1 MSKETFSLYVYVVL
15 VTVANIY
22 LWQGV
27 VGGGSAPRSG
37 KIVGLIIMLAVGAL
51 FADKF
56 SNKQFA
62 PIFIRAGSLIGMTL
76 LFLIM
81 YNR

>member
-1 MSKETFSLYVYVVL
+1 MSKETFSLYLYVVA

-27 VGGGSAPRSG
+27 VGGGPAPRSG
-37 KIVGLIIMLAVGAL
+37 KIVGSL